1 MQWPY
6 TASGEVTMRFM
17 SEVGVCECSATTRR
31 RVATPDFPGTGERHC
46 YRKMRLAR
54 PSVVKP
60 YPRTA
65 SRSGDTIVENELG
78 LMQLHDARHNT

>member
-17 SEVGVCECSATTRR
+17 SEVGVCECSAITRR
-31 RVATPDFPGTGERHC
+31 RVPTPDFPGAGERHC

-78 LMQLHDARHNT
+78 LMQLHDARHNA